1 MTIMYLKNVVPSIIH
16 IYSLFFNQLTVNYQ
30 SSSICE
36 MDTARD
42 SGDFV
47 GLQLSIP
54 III

>member
-1 MTIMYLKNVVPSIIH
+1 
-16 IYSLFFNQLTVNYQ
+16 
-30 SSSICE
+30 

-54 III
+54 IIIENKNACKFIKDRIPKL